1 LGIEEKI
8 LNPTMTT
15 AQRPHSANG
24 RNPKIR
30 SNFQLSNWPNV
41 SIFLQAP
48 MKTIHLFNS
57 RCRHPRRNLPVEVN
71 RKRGES
77 NFVSAFTKAYIAS
90 IARHGIGT
98 NEFALSGFGIA
109 DFIWLAWR
117 HSANSDDG
125 TALSVKK
132 IKSRRTWQKLTA
144 FEMKLTDWR
153 KGFGQAYRYSYFA
166 DLAIVVLPPDTA
178 KTAEADL
185 KLFRKLSV
193 GLWSFDK
200 TSGKIRKIFTP
211 RHSKPRNAKAKE
223 KALESLGR
231 SLKFSKFVK

>member
-1 LGIEEKI
+1 
-8 LNPTMTT
+8 
-15 AQRPHSANG
+15 
-24 RNPKIR
+24 
-30 SNFQLSNWPNV
+30 
-41 SIFLQAP
+41 

-132 IKSRRTWQKLTA
+132 IKSRRAWQKLTA

-178 KTAEADL
+178 KTAKAEL

-223 KALESLGR
+223 KALESLDR

>member
-1 LGIEEKI
+1 
-8 LNPTMTT
+8 
-15 AQRPHSANG
+15 
-24 RNPKIR
+24 
-30 SNFQLSNWPNV
+30 
-41 SIFLQAP
+41 
-48 MKTIHLFNS
+48 MKTMHLFNS
-57 RCRHPRRNLPVEVN
+57 RCRHPRRNLPAEVN

-90 IARHGIGT
+90 IAPHGIGT

-132 IKSRRTWQKLTA
+132 IKSQRVWQKLTA

-153 KGFGQAYRYSYFA
+153 KGFSQAYRYSYFA

-178 KTAEADL
+178 KAAEAEL
-185 KLFRKLSV
+185 SLFRKLSV

-200 TSGKIRKIFTP
+200 TSGKIRKLFTP
-211 RHSKPRNAKAKE
+211 RHSKPRNTKAKE

-231 SLKFSKFVK
+231 SLKFRKLAK